1 MFKLISDISEFSYGF
16 ALTNEIVGWTPL
28 NAAPVFPSLIEEGK
42 QGGGYDLKLD
52 APGVALYLQFKRADC
67 MTRASAKEIKKHR
80 LPLSR
85 PFYRFP
91 ITERNKSFQHTSLV
105 TLDTDR
111 NLVFYAAPRF
121 HLVSEINEAWHAK
134 DVAARSI
141 FVRPRSIGLITDDER
156 HHVAYD
162 SARAFFCSDPR
173 EIEPESAASIYKL
186 ITDRVKDDP
195 RPIRERLPEWLI
207 DVKVRREE
215 ARRNQEFVEM
225 IVDGLR
231 AERKLAVPY
240 YRQYPRLW
248 RDTDIPP
255 SSAGP
260 APEVK
265 SPKELSGEHRMLREI
280 AEEALYGFGAQ
291 FFVIQPTD

>member
-1 MFKLISDISEFSYGF
+1 MISDISEFSYGF
-16 ALTNEIVGWTPL
+16 ALTNEIVGWTRL

-52 APGVALYLQFKRADC
+52 APGIALYLQFKRADC
-67 MTRASAKEIKKHR
+67 MTKSNANEIKKHK

-105 TLDTDR
+105 TLDGGK

-141 FVRPRSIGLITDDER
+141 FIRPRDIGLIVDDEK

-162 SARAFFCSDPR
+162 KDQAFFCSDPR
-173 EIEPESAASIYKL
+173 EVTAETAESVYKQ
-186 ITDRVKDDP
+186 IVDSMQVDP
-195 RPIRERLPEWLI
+195 RPVREQLPEWLADI
-207 DVKVRREE
+207 KKRRED
-215 ARRNQEFVEM
+215 ARENQNLIEKFLEG
-225 IVDGLR
+225 IR
-231 AERKLAVPY
+231 AERRLSVPY
-240 YRQYPRLW
+240 YRQPNRRW
-248 RDTDIPP
+248 RETGVTP
-255 SSAGP
+255 SPAGP
-260 APEVK
+260 APAVRTPRK
-265 SPKELSGEHRMLREI
+265 LSEEQQILREI

-291 FFVIQPTD
+291 LFVMQPSG